1 MVAAAEF
8 PSYVSVPP
16 SDLHRHLGKL
26 LTSGDGTDVTLE
38 AGGETYKA
46 HRSVLAAR
54 SSVLKAE
61 LLGPMAQPRSTAA
74 ATPTR
79 INDIEA
85 PVFRAMLHFIYTDHL
100 SSTMAT
106 DGFEHLTTSCPAILK
121 ELMSK
126 LAVVH

>member
-126 LAVVH
+126 LVVH